1 MNTEQRLIEVF
12 QTSPRIEPT
21 PDLFSRVVHSIEEDR
36 RHRQRIV
43 RTLAMLTA
51 AAAAVVVVA
60 ALSMV
65 EGTYHRVVHRPTME
79 ALEAVILVTL
89 VAAFGPA
96 IRRFGRN
103 YAADLWPRG
112 AVTPGALLG
121 LLDLAYYLVGA
132 GYILVTTEFDF
143 ADRLVDGRVAD
154 QLGDAAIRVG
164 GLLLTLGLLHATT
177 LFLLPLIAL
186 VDNSTRRGR
195 AVPRW
200 IWLLLIVIVTQI
212 LPLVAVVVAFG
223 AWGGE

>member
-1 MNTEQRLIEVF
+1 VNAEQRLIEVF

-43 RTLAMLTA
+43 RTLVMLTA
-51 AAAAVVVVA
+51 AAAAVVIVG

-65 EGTYHRVVHRPTME
+65 DGTYHRVVHRPTME
-79 ALEAVILVTL
+79 ALEAVVLVAL
-89 VAAFGPA
+89 VAALGPA

-112 AVTPGALLG
+112 AVTPGALLR

-132 GYILVTTEFDF
+132 GYILASTEFDF
-143 ADRLVDGRVAD
+143 SDRLVDGRLAD
-154 QLGDAAIRVG
+154 QIGDAAIRVG
-164 GLLLTLGLLHATT
+164 GLLLALGLLHATT

-186 VDNSTRRGR
+186 VDNATRRSR

-200 IWLLLIVIVTQI
+200 LWLFLIVIVTQI
-212 LPLVAVVVAFG
+212 LPVVAAVVAFG
-223 AWGGE
+223 ASGGE